1 MGSGGCIGDWGMLA
15 CIAVLAQGCPLLG
28 CLWECNGAAVR
39 MAMPQAVGM
48 AADGHP
54 ELYASPIAELAGD
67 IPLVPHIMVS
77 TTALKDSEQ

>member
-1 MGSGGCIGDWGMLA
+1 M
-15 CIAVLAQGCPLLG
+15 
-28 CLWECNGAAVR
+28 R

-77 TTALKDSEQ
+77 ISSEGQSVSSG